1 MSITASQ
8 SSAISGGVNEASGLL
23 QDDDPTD
30 KGSVGKAALSGAAK
44 GAAAGMAFGPWGA
57 AIGAAVGTGIGT
69 LKGVKAKKEGL
80 AANEEMARQKEIT
93 DSIAANNA
101 SMQQANT
108 GNDISQKAIEDES
121 MINKTAQTLSS
132 PATMKTLNAV
142 TSSYSPL
149 KMKYSEA
156 KQAGLMMKI
165 SGASTLPEKKY

>member
-1 MSITASQ
+1 MSKGLYMPTQ
-8 SSAISGGVNEASGLL
+8 SSSAASGVASAGAEVVGGLL

-57 AIGAAVGTGIGT
+57 AIGAAVGTGIGA

-108 GNDISQKAIEDES
+108 GNDISAKASMNPAYGSPVFNPQQSNTIQSVFDPNQK
-121 MINKTAQTLSS
+121 
-132 PATMKTLNAV
+132 
-142 TSSYSPL
+142 TSVV
-149 KMKYSEA
+149 
-156 KQAGLMMKI
+156 
-165 SGASTLPEKKY
+165 